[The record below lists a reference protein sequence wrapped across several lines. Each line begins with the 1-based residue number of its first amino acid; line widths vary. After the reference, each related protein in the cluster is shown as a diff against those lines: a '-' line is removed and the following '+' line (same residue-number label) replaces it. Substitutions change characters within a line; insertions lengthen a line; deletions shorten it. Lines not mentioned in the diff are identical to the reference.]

1 MARDVSVEV
10 PGRDRLRI
18 PDHLTVDQGPV
29 SLAFELRER
38 VKFSLRLVIRLRHE
52 EQPHR
57 HSRRNHAGKE
67 QRLRR
72 LFRLGVLGYG
82 TTRGE
87 TLGRTWGPV
96 DAYLL
101 VGRVVE
107 EEVGSDHRLGG
118 LVKERNV
125 LVRIA
130 REVAE
135 ATVSNVVW

>member
-1 MARDVSVEV
+1 M
-10 PGRDRLRI
+10 
-18 PDHLTVDQGPV
+18 
-29 SLAFELRER
+29 
-38 VKFSLRLVIRLRHE
+38 
-52 EQPHR
+52 
-57 HSRRNHAGKE
+57 
-67 QRLRR
+67 
-72 LFRLGVLGYG
+72 
-82 TTRGE
+82 
-87 TLGRTWGPV
+87 

-107 EEVGSDHRLGG
+107 EEVGSDHRLGR